1 MLKVGLTGG
10 IGAGKSA
17 VAGLLARHGAVVVD
31 ADAIAREVVE
41 PGGRGLQAVLAEF
54 GPGVRGADGR
64 LDRARL
70 ASIVFADQAARRRL
84 NAIVHP
90 LVAER
95 TAELLA
101 ATPPDAV
108 VVLDVPLLVENGLAG
123 PDRPPAGRPVR
134 GPARGAA
141 AAGAAAAGVTAA
153 GPLNSP
159 RWA

>member
-64 LDRARL
+64 LERARL
-70 ASIVFADQAARRRL
+70 AARGVPADEARARMAAQASDADRRAVADVL
-84 NAIVHP
+84 ISNAGT
-90 LVAER
+90 LDD
-95 TAELLA
+95 LA
-101 ATPPDAV
+101 AVVDAV
-108 VVLDVPLLVENGLAG
+108 WRDRIGTRQADPSE
-123 PDRPPAGRPVR
+123 DRPAAPLRPE
-134 GPARGAA
+134 PPPQA
-141 AAGAAAAGVTAA
+141 
-153 GPLNSP
+153 
-159 RWA
+159 